1 MSLSELTEHS
11 DALARRRLHA
21 AMIALIVAEIIAT
34 LESNMMFAALPTVA
48 REYGSLSDAA
58 WLLTGY
64 SLIAACSAILGS
76 RLGDMYGRKL
86 ALLVVLLVSA
96 AGSVLS
102 AVANDELWTIVGRG
116 FQGTSG
122 AILPLAFG
130 IVRATA
136 TPARAKF
143 WVGMLVGA
151 WTGSAAL
158 GYVVGGA
165 FADSGAWKQM
175 FWVTALGGAFAAV
188 LGLWLLPKDTAAVK
202 SGGRIDWVG
211 ATLLVPAILLA
222 MFGVSNSAS
231 AGWGSATA
239 LPIVAGFLLAI
250 LWVRHE
256 LRQSDPLVDV
266 RLLAHL
272 PVAMGNLCYALLAL
286 GGMQLGV
293 IIMLLFQQPTW
304 TGIGVGVSATVAG
317 VLKLP
322 SNVISSLAGPVSGIL
337 GGRYGDAVPL
347 TVGAATLATGWMM
360 IFLINDAAWQVVA
373 GSIVTVI
380 GTAMIMTAIPNL
392 ILSAVP
398 LERSSEMTGLSLV
411 VRGLFIAVGTQ
422 VVTALLDSSSISRG
436 SVTHPSAE
444 AYALAIGF
452 IVVTTLLI
460 LLVGLVLIKINRR
473 SPREAPLT

>member
-1 MSLSELTEHS
+1 MSLSDPTKHAG
-11 DALARRRLHA
+11 ALAQRRLHA
-21 AMIALIVAEIIAT
+21 AMIALVIAEIIAT
-34 LESNMMFAALPTVA
+34 LEGNMMFAALPTVA
-48 REYGSLSDAA
+48 REYGNLSDAA

-86 ALLVVLLVSA
+86 ALLIALLLSG
-96 AGSVLS
+96 AGSVFS
-102 AVANDELWTIVGRG
+102 AVANDLVWIVVGRG

-136 TPARAKF
+136 PPARAKF

-188 LGLWLLPKDTAAVK
+188 LGLWLLPRDDAAMK

-211 ATLLVPAILLA
+211 AILLVPAILLV

-231 AGWGSATA
+231 AGWASTTV
-239 LPIVAGFLLAI
+239 LPITGGLVLVV

-266 RLLAHL
+266 RLLADL
-272 PVAMGNLCYALLAL
+272 PVAIGNLCFVLLAL

-293 IIMLLFQQPTW
+293 IIMLLLQQPTW
-304 TGIGVGVSATVAG
+304 TGIGLGVSATVAG

-322 SNVISSLAGPVSGIL
+322 SNVIASLAGPASGLL

-347 TVGAATLATGWMM
+347 TVGAATLATGWTM
-360 IFLINDAAWQVVA
+360 ILLINEAAWQVVA

-380 GTAMIMTAIPNL
+380 GTAMVMTAIPNL

-398 LERSSEMTGLSLV
+398 PERSSEMTGLSLV

-422 VVTALLDSSSISRG
+422 VVTALLDTSSISRG
-436 SVTHPSAE
+436 SVTHPSSE

-452 IVVTTLLI
+452 IIVTAVLI
-460 LLVGLVLIKINRR
+460 LLVGLALIKINRR
-473 SPREAPLT
+473 DASLR